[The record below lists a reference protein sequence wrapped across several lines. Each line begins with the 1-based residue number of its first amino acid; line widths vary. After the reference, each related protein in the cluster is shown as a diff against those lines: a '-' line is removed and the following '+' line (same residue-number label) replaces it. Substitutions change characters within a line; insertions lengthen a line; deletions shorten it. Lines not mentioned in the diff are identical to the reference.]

1 MNQISLDLT
10 NPDLAPLAKKKAGEE
25 CTLSEVTIVVTAN
38 DGETLT
44 GDITE
49 AALGDEYDEGYEDR
63 MSGKMP
69 GKMSDKGKPIAV
81 IAIGMG
87 KKK

>member
-1 MNQISLDLT
+1 MNQISLDLA

-44 GDITE
+44 GDIVE
-49 AALGDEYDEGYEDR
+49 AELGEDYGEDYE
-63 MSGKMP
+63 SEEKP
-69 GKMSDKGKPIAV
+69 GEKGKPIAV
-81 IAIGMG
+81 IAIGVG
-87 KKK
+87 KKSK